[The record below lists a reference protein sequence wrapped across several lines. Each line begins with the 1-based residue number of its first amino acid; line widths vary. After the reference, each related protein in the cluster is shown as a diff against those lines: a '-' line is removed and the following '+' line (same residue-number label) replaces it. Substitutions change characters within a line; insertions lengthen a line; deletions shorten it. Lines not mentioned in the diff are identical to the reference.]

1 MPLKV
6 VIRMYGMWVTVTFGH
21 ELPVDR
27 PHITC
32 DVVVIVVEVVIAGS
46 PVAVVDLVPRLV
58 CMKSP
63 LCSRVEAILAWHRP
77 NV

>member
-1 MPLKV
+1 MRLLD
-6 VIRMYGMWVTVTFGH
+6 RDDWGMITFVH
-21 ELPVDR
+21 ELPVDG
-27 PHITC
+27 PH
-32 DVVVIVVEVVIAGS
+32 VEVEVGGLVAETEGVVAGA
-46 PVAVVDLVPRLV
+46 PVAVSDLVPRLV